1 VDGTHL
7 GLAFKP
13 ELDGEDYWTWKQSY
27 AVSAMVVCDDFKR
40 IRCLILGWPGSVHD
54 QRIYQNS
61 SLNKKLNLNF
71 ALREYILGDSA
82 FTNIPTV
89 VPAYKK
95 FGDQVMLTAGQTFFN
110 CHWLIIKWNTPLAF
124 GKVGFLFFG
133 SFIFG

>member
-1 VDGTHL
+1 MEIALRIHEKHHFPKCVGFVDGTHL

-13 ELDGEDYWTWKQSY
+13 ELDGEDYWTRKQSY

-40 IRCLILGWPGSVHD
+40 IRYLNLGWPGSVHD

-61 SLNKKLNLNF
+61 SLNKKPNLYF

-82 FTNIPTV
+82 FTNTPTV

-95 FGDQVMLTAGQTFFN
+95 FGGQVMLTAG
-110 CHWLIIKWNTPLAF
+110 
-124 GKVGFLFFG
+124 
-133 SFIFG
+133 